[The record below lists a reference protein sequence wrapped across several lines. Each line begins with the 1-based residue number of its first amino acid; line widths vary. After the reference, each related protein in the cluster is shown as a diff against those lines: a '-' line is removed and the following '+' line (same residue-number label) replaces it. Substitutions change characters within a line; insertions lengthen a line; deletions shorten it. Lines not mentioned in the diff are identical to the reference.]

1 MEDAGLDAF
10 VQWFEQNNGYID
22 KSFMG
27 FNVFPPSEGGRGA
40 IALQNIPAS
49 HMSSKECMFEGHTLF
64 TIPRSLLISTRT
76 SSLPERFG
84 QEEWKQRKLDQ
95 GWGGLI
101 LCMMWEESQG
111 SSSKWGP
118 YLGSLPTEFNTP
130 MFWNDA
136 DLGHLKG
143 TTVVEKLGR
152 EDAERDFTQILT
164 PAVQSR
170 PDIFPPSAL
179 PVHYSLQ
186 QYHIMGSRI
195 LSRSFNVEK
204 WESDNDENE
213 EANNSH
219 SMDVDE
225 PDTLATSAQDSEPT
239 EEHVEEEE
247 EEEVEEDSSD
257 VSMVP
262 VADLL
267 NARYESENA
276 STHFPHYTSAK
287 LFYEEHE
294 LKMVATKP
302 IACGEQ
308 IASFW
313 NTYGDLPNAE
323 LLRRYGHV
331 DLLPLPNGKEG
342 NPGDVVELRADLVV
356 ALVAER
362 KHISSAVTKERIEWW
377 LEEGGDD
384 VLELDSDLEI
394 PPALISLVKLIS
406 LSSDDWPKLKSKGK
420 PPKPKLDQE
429 VVEVLQEVLARRLAQ
444 YATSVQDDEM
454 VLSGELSLNE
464 RNATIVRLGEK
475 RIVEGLLSKL
485 QKMAG
490 ESTKRKRTDGTGPAP
505 KPKTDN
511 NARRSGHRRAHRSK
525 SR

>member
-1 MEDAGLDAF
+1 MADAKLDAF
-10 VQWFEQNNGYID
+10 VQWFEQNNGFID
-22 KSFMG
+22 KAYMG
-27 FNVFPPSEGGRGA
+27 FNVFPPSQGGRGA

-49 HMSSKECMFEGHTLF
+49 PMSFRNEGHNLF
-64 TIPRSLLISTRT
+64 TIPRSLVISTRT
-76 SSLPERFG
+76 SSLSELFG
-84 QEEWKQRKLDQ
+84 PEEWKQRKLDQ
-95 GWGGLI
+95 GWVGLI

-118 YLGSLPTEFNTP
+118 YLGSLPTEFSTP

-152 EDAERDFTQILT
+152 EDAKRNFTEILT

-170 PDIFPPSAL
+170 PDIFTPSAL

-225 PDTLATSAQDSEPT
+225 PETVATSAQDSEPT

-247 EEEVEEDSSD
+247 EEDEEDSSD

-267 NARYESENA
+267 NARFESENA
-276 STHFPHYTSAK
+276 STLAK

-331 DLLPLPNGKEG
+331 DLLPLPNGNEG

-356 ALVAER
+356 ASVAER
-362 KHISSAVTKERIEWW
+362 KHVSSSVTEERIEWW

-406 LSSDDWPKLKSKGK
+406 LSPDDWPKLKSKGK

-429 VVEVLQEVLARRLAQ
+429 VLARRLAQ
-444 YATSVQDDEM
+444 YATSVQDDEKA
-454 VLSGELSLNE
+454 LSGELALNE
-464 RNATIVRLGEK
+464 RNAIVVRLGEK

-485 QKMAG
+485 KKMAG
-490 ESTKRKRTDGTGPAP
+490 ESTKRKRPDGTGSSP
-505 KPKTDN
+505 KNK
-511 NARRSGHRRAHRSK
+511 RSK
-525 SR
+525 K